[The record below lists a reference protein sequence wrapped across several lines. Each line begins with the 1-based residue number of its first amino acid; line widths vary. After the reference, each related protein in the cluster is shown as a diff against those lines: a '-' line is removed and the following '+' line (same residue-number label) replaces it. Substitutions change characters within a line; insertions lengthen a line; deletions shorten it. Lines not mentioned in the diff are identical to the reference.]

1 MMKVREIKH
10 TNGDRPLIL
19 MGWGAGAA
27 IAAHVAGVE
36 KVNGKIQNRFIGIV
50 EDPKWLAPTAG
61 GIRLIY
67 SPQNN
72 WLILPS
78 KVWRISPH
86 NVDRLNTLLAP

>member
-36 KVNGKIQNRFIGIV
+36 KVNGKVPNSPGF
-50 EDPKWLAPTAG
+50 DPSIPRNSG
-61 GIRLIY
+61 M
-67 SPQNN
+67 
-72 WLILPS
+72 
-78 KVWRISPH
+78 
-86 NVDRLNTLLAP
+86 

>member
-36 KVNGKIQNRFIGIV
+36 KVNGKIPNRLIGISFLYFSASLV
-50 EDPKWLAPTAG
+50 CSHLLESIPVYRKKVISLFQKTDF
-61 GIRLIY
+61 RLI
-67 SPQNN
+67 SAVT
-72 WLILPS
+72 IF
-78 KVWRISPH
+78 
-86 NVDRLNTLLAP
+86 

>member
-36 KVNGKIQNRFIGIV
+36 KVNGKISNRFIGV
-50 EDPKWLAPTAG
+50 VKTRKWLGTHG
-61 GIRLIY
+61 SWNTTYFLT
-67 SPQNN
+67 
-72 WLILPS
+72 S
-78 KVWRISPH
+78 KYLAHLRI
-86 NVDRLNTLLAP
+86 

>member
-36 KVNGKIQNRFIGIV
+36 KVNGKIQNCPGF
-50 EDPKWLAPTAG
+50 DPSILRQWNLWG
-61 GIRLIY
+61 GR
-67 SPQNN
+67 
-72 WLILPS
+72 
-78 KVWRISPH
+78 
-86 NVDRLNTLLAP
+86 